1 MGKNR
6 GKNRQAP
13 ARYASLHC
21 LPETSTPCR
30 EKQSTRHPFSRSQT
44 REMRSTSTL
53 DWMFQKIYMRMNSTC
68 RGSMCERDVG
78 MAPQAGEEVT
88 GTVDAELWKTSR
100 ISRNIHCRAQQSKHI
115 VGWCVRKDA
124 IRRKQDLLKPEA
136 ALEEAY
142 NCLGENLQSGA

>member
-1 MGKNR
+1 
-6 GKNRQAP
+6 
-13 ARYASLHC
+13 
-21 LPETSTPCR
+21 
-30 EKQSTRHPFSRSQT
+30 
-44 REMRSTSTL
+44 
-53 DWMFQKIYMRMNSTC
+53 
-68 RGSMCERDVG
+68 MCERDVG

-142 NCLGENLQSGA
+142 NCLGENPQGEIIVDVLDSSSNKRMPFLSFAAVSACRLVIV